1 MKRLL
6 CALMIC
12 ASPVIQ
18 AADEPFSVPDLVV
31 ITHPAAG
38 VEKLDRNEVVNLFFG
53 RHRQLPSGIP
63 AIPLDQ
69 PSTSQERTA
78 FYAML
83 VGKNLSEINA
93 YWARLVFSGRMQP
106 PRQTISSSELLSLVR
121 DNRGAVG
128 YVDRQKSDSRVK
140 VVYELGK

>member
-1 MKRLL
+1 
-6 CALMIC
+6 
-12 ASPVIQ
+12 
-18 AADEPFSVPDLVV
+18 
-31 ITHPAAG
+31 
-38 VEKLDRNEVVNLFFG
+38 EVVNLFFG

-69 PSTSQERTA
+69 PSTSQERAT

-83 VGKNLSEINA
+83 VGKNISEINA

-106 PRQTISSSELLSLVR
+106 PRQTINSAELLSLVR

-128 YVDRQKSDSRVK
+128 YIDRPKTDSRVK
-140 VVYELGK
+140 VVFELGK